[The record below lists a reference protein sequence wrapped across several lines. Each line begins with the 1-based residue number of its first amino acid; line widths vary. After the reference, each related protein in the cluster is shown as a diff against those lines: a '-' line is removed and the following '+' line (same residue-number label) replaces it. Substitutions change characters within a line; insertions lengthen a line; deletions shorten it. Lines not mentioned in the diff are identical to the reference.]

1 MNASDIA
8 IISGILFSCYG
19 VGWAMGFLFYS
30 TKRAIEKLM

>member
-19 VGWAMGFLFYS
+19 LGWGMGFLFYT
-30 TKRAIEKLM
+30 TKRSLEKLL